1 MYYKLIDDFKAW
13 LMDEKGLSKKVA
25 SDIVSRCKRLDSD
38 ILESIDDSINSIDN
52 YLLALS
58 IIKKYAMQNSVSI
71 KGQYALSSSLRS
83 AMRKYCEF
91 RKPSEINRYPN
102 GYNL

>member
-1 MYYKLIDDFKAW
+1 MYYELIDDFKSW
-13 LMDEKGLSKKVA
+13 LVKEKGLSKKVA
-25 SDIVSRCKRLDSD
+25 SDIVSRCKRLDND
-38 ILESIDDSINSIDN
+38 ILDSIDNSVESIDN
-52 YLLALS
+52 YMIALE
-58 IIKKYAMQNSVSI
+58 IIKKYAACNSFSI

-91 RKPSEINRYPN
+91 RKPSEITRYPN